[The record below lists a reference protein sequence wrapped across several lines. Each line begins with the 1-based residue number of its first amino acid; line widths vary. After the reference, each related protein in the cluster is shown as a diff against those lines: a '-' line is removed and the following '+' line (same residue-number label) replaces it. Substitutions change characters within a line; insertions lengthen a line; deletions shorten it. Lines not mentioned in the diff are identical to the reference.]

1 MGDTVN
7 DSNKFLS
14 VFKKYIFPV
23 TVFLLLSLIPFFFL
37 QYNQKSMKRL
47 MKTFPQLFEVSG
59 STGDALREAAQRD
72 YYVVFESDMP
82 YYVPYQPV
90 ILNLAVSEKQHG
102 LVLDDLTP
110 YVIVQDENGNLLQD
124 IFGRTKIP
132 LLFSQQ
138 DYYFSVKLMLKN
150 PEYIGD
156 IVIKAVIET
165 PAFDVPAEKILH
177 TKIVLPYP
185 NSMLSNT
192 FTFLTLDSKE
202 IIAER
207 SILSVSGRETDINH
221 LYEWFSMMN
230 IDAVLMPSA
239 VSKTFI
245 AQNVGVPWD
254 VEKLQESLRL
264 AKDFSRRGKDV
275 AFWVQAL
282 EVEGIELER
291 LGYMESQQKREYQQS
306 NFSELSIISLS
317 DRKRFLD
324 LYFILSNHMAESS
337 VNYVGLSKMFFGDSY
352 HEELKPIFL
361 KDFPGL
367 ANHHIFDHAFSIW
380 KKYMAVSYFRHLI
393 KKLKSQK
400 SQKKIFM
407 MLESDDLLTYPSML
421 LMMFATGI
429 DFAMLDI
436 DLPIHQID
444 NFYRMLENNTLFKK
458 FLPYLVISYRI
469 DYDNFVEGD
478 MSAPENWINQNLR
491 SLDEYNINSLRIN
504 DLYRSM
510 FGNRGV
516 YTAYEWMLSAATL
529 VNHWKSQRE
538 KTALL
543 VNILPNTRWIT
554 NSVVFNVQLQNN
566 TNETISNIVINLL
579 PLLEQER
586 SFEIR
591 IPELK
596 IKEIF
601 RTNFILDN
609 VNFKSS
615 VVQKQTRFIGFQIEY
630 QSFQKS
636 RKMQDIQ
643 LLSFLDQ
650 SSDKDQ
656 IYSSILVPM
665 SLAPEKKNTNSEPV
679 IQKKS
684 NDLELSNVQEI
695 KETNKSQKKQET
707 SMKPKISKED
717 NDEKKSIK
725 VDEKIK
731 KKPKRSLLRKNK
743 KTKDE

>member
-1 MGDTVN
+1 MN

-23 TVFLLLSLIPFFFL
+23 IIFLLLSLVPFFFL
-37 QYNQKSMKRL
+37 QYNQKSTKRL

-59 STGDALREAAQRD
+59 STGDALREAAERD
-72 YYVVFESDMP
+72 YYVVFESNMS
-82 YYVPYQPV
+82 YYVPYQPI
-90 ILNLAVSEKQHG
+90 ILNLAVSEKQNG

-110 YVIVQDENGNLLQD
+110 YVVVQDENGNLLPD

-138 DYYFSVKLMLKN
+138 DHYFSVKLMLNN

-156 IVIKAVIET
+156 LVIKAVIEM
-165 PAFDVPAEKILH
+165 PAFDAPSEKILH
-177 TKIVLPYP
+177 TKIILPSP

-202 IIAER
+202 TINER
-207 SILSVSGRETDINH
+207 SILSVSGRETSINH

-239 VSKTFI
+239 ISKTFI
-245 AQNVGVPWD
+245 SQNVSVPWD
-254 VEKLQESLRL
+254 IEKLQESLRL

-291 LGYMESQQKREYQQS
+291 LGYMESQQKIEYQKS
-306 NFSELSIISLS
+306 NFSELSVISLS
-317 DRKRFLD
+317 DRKRFFD
-324 LYFILSNHMAESS
+324 LYFILSNHIAESS
-337 VNYVGLSKMFFGDSY
+337 VNYVGLSKIFFGDSY

-367 ANHHIFDHAFSIW
+367 ANHHIFDHAFGIW
-380 KKYMAVSYFRHLI
+380 KKYTAVSYFRDLI

-407 MLESDDLLTYPSML
+407 MLDSADLLAYPSML

-429 DFAMLDI
+429 DFVMLDI

-444 NFYRMLENNTLFKK
+444 NFYKMLESNTLFKI
-458 FLPYLVISYRI
+458 FLPYIVISYRI
-469 DYDNFVEGD
+469 DYNNFVEGD
-478 MSAPENWINQNLR
+478 ISAPENWINQNLR

-516 YTAYEWMLSAATL
+516 YTAYEWMLSAASL
-529 VNHWKSQRE
+529 VDQWKSQRE

-543 VNILPNTRWIT
+543 VNILPNTRWVT

-566 TNETISNIVINLL
+566 TNKIISNIIINLL
-579 PLLEQER
+579 PLLDLER
-586 SFEIR
+586 LFEIR

-596 IKEIF
+596 IKETF

-615 VVQKQTRFIGFQIEY
+615 VVQKQTRFIGFHIEY
-630 QSFQKS
+630 QLFKEA
-636 RKMQDIQ
+636 RKMQNIQ

-650 SSDKDQ
+650 SSDKDL
-656 IYSSILVPM
+656 IYSAISAPILPVP
-665 SLAPEKKNTNSEPV
+665 EEKNTNSDTV

-684 NDLELSNVQEI
+684 NDLEFSNVQEMKKI
-695 KETNKSQKKQET
+695 NKSQKKQKT
-707 SMKPKISKED
+707 SVKEKISKEEDD
-717 NDEKKSIK
+717 NKKSTEIDKK
-725 VDEKIK
+725 VK
-731 KKPKRSLLRKNK
+731 KTPKRSLLRKNK
-743 KTKDE
+743 KTKEE